1 MPLAAPGPGP
11 GAVPVGFLLAGT
23 ALLLSAVLPQIL
35 HRWALSPAMVFLAA
49 GAVASQVP
57 GTPTFDPREHVE
69 LVEHVTEVCVLV
81 ALMGVGLALDRPVGL
96 RRWASTWRLLA
107 VGMPLTIAAVGAAG
121 WWALGLSGPAA
132 LLLGAALAP
141 TDPVLASDVRVG
153 EPTDDPS
160 SEDELRFAP
169 SSEAGLNDGLAMPFA
184 WAAVLL
190 AGTAAH
196 VGTRVPV
203 GDLVLGGARGVVL
216 GVACGWLFV
225 GQLERL
231 LTMALLLALGLAL
244 PTLLAG
250 SLTWPVAAVAVG
262 AVLVVRPLA
271 AGLAM
276 VGSGVADADRRSI
289 AFFGVRG
296 IGSFYYLAFGLAG
309 LRADPAADTLWA
321 VVAMTVVVSV
331 VVHGASGSVVL
342 RRLDRQAGRPTPEPA

>member
-1 MPLAAPGPGP
+1 M
-11 GAVPVGFLLAGT
+11 
-23 ALLLSAVLPQIL
+23 
-35 HRWALSPAMVFLAA
+35 
-49 GAVASQVP
+49 
-57 GTPTFDPREHVE
+57 
-69 LVEHVTEVCVLV
+69 
-81 ALMGVGLALDRPVGL
+81 LAL
-96 RRWASTWRLLA
+96 
-107 VGMPLTIAAVGAAG
+107 
-121 WWALGLSGPAA
+121 
-132 LLLGAALAP
+132 
-141 TDPVLASDVRVG
+141 
-153 EPTDDPS
+153 
-160 SEDELRFAP
+160 
-169 SSEAGLNDGLAMPFA
+169 
-184 WAAVLL
+184 AAVLL
-190 AGTAAH
+190 SYGLAQLIGGYGFVAVFVTALAIRAQEPGH
-196 VGTRVPV
+196 PFHRT
-203 GDLVLGGARGVVL
+203 LHE
-216 GVACGWLFV
+216 FV

-244 PTLLAG
+244 PTLLTG

-321 VVAMTVVVSV
+321 VVSMTVVVSV